1 MIKNQ
6 ILSQVKDCEKY
17 FKARKINENFII
29 YEDDSADCKQTR
41 IKKYAEIFLN
51 SLR

>member
-6 ILSQVKDCEKY
+6 ILSQVKDCEKC

-29 YEDDSADCKQTR
+29 YEDDIADFKQTR
-41 IKKYAEIFLN
+41 IQKNAEIF
-51 SLR
+51 